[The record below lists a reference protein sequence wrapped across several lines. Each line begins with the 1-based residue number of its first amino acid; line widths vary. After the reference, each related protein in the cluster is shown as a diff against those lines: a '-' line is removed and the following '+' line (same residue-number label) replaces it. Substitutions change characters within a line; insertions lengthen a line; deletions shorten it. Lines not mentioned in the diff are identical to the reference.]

1 MLEDIRVYSSVPAEV
16 VTIAILNNASFHGLY
31 LPHEQKS
38 RVYSSVPAEVVTIA
52 ILNYASFHGLYLPY
66 EQKS

>member
-1 MLEDIRVYSSVPAEV
+1 VLEDI
-16 VTIAILNNASFHGLY
+16 
-31 LPHEQKS
+31 